1 MYLHCPRCRL
11 AIKCQVDNPIP
22 VNCRRCLARAAIA
35 VPVFASQLNGA
46 ELRAADGGDGNVRT
60 PASAVAEGARHGLDG
75 VLALSRRG
83 T

>member
-11 AIKCQVDNPIP
+11 AIKCRVDNPIP

-46 ELRAADGGDGNVRT
+46 ELRAADGGDGTSGRL
-60 PASAVAEGARHGLDG
+60 PQPLRRE
-75 VLALSRRG
+75 RG
-83 T
+83 TGWTASSP